1 MVDLKNE
8 AHNTYETT
16 KRQLDEFRS
25 KIPAIEI
32 ENIEK
37 ALENLAEWKDKDLQP
52 DDKEN
57 VKNAIEGAKNAA
69 MKIGQSMYQGGSS
82 EQQSS
87 EQQSEQQSE
96 EKTEEDKDKKN

>member
-1 MVDLKNE
+1 MVDLKND

-25 KIPAIEI
+25 KLPATEI

-37 ALENLAEWKDKDLQP
+37 SLETLAEWKDKDLQP
-52 DDKEN
+52 EDRDN

-69 MKIGQSMYQGGSS
+69 MKIGQAMYQGGSS

-87 EQQSEQQSE
+87 TTEGE
-96 EKTEEDKDKKN
+96 EKTEEEKKDEDKKN